1 MLQQTSPTDLSVS
14 RQLAPEEI
22 ELKKKE
28 KLLERLKDRVAF
40 REEDMADLRGELER
54 FEAQYSMQVGRLYAE
69 IDEIEAEI
77 AEEELKLVPDDEEI
91 KKRVE
96 ELRRKAEESAARAA
110 AAEAAEKGD
119 WKPTAEA
126 KKAYH
131 DLARTIHPDL
141 AVDFAEKERRH
152 VLMAELNKAYSSGD
166 QARLDKLADDL
177 RHSPA
182 LVAGDSIGDRLVRV
196 IRQIAQVKNRVS
208 ELEKEAKAAKSS
220 ETYALF
226 CKARDEK
233 AEGRDMIS
241 QIAARTAVHIMRANR
256 RLESLRSVNRAAKAH
271 VQETFGMNI
280 EDFRESGAKGHKK
293 PVDKNR

>member
-1 MLQQTSPTDLSVS
+1 MSAELSLS
-14 RQLAPEEI
+14 RQLSPEEI

-28 KLLERLKDRVAF
+28 RVLERLKDRLAF
-40 REEDMADLRGELER
+40 KEEDMADLRGELER

-69 IDEIEAEI
+69 IDEIEAAI

-141 AVDFAEKERRH
+141 AVDSEEKERRH
-152 VLMAELNKAYSSGD
+152 MLMAELNKAYSSGD
-166 QARLDKLADDL
+166 QEKLDRLADDL

-182 LVAGDSIGDRLVRV
+182 LVPGDSFGDRLVRV
-196 IRQIAQVKNRVS
+196 IRQIAQVKARFT
-208 ELEKEAKAAKSS
+208 ELAEEGRSARAS

-226 CKARDEK
+226 LKAK
-233 AEGRDMIS
+233 AEREEGRDMIA

-256 RLESLRSVNRAAKAH
+256 RLQSLRTVNTAAKAY

-280 EDFRESGAKGHKK
+280 EDFRETASNKGHKK
-293 PVDKNR
+293 PVDKER

>member
-1 MLQQTSPTDLSVS
+1 MLQTTSSTDLSVS

-28 KLLERLKDRVAF
+28 RVLERLKDRIAF

-69 IDEIEAEI
+69 IDEIEAAI

-110 AAEAAEKGD
+110 AAEAAEKAD

-141 AVDFAEKERRH
+141 ALDSEEKERRH

-166 QARLDKLADDL
+166 QVRLDKLADDL

-182 LVAGDSIGDRLVRV
+182 LVSGDTIGDRLVRV
-196 IRQIAQVKNRVS
+196 IRQIAQVKARFF
-208 ELEKEAKAAKSS
+208 ELEKEARAARNS
-220 ETYALF
+220 ETYTLL
-226 CKARDEK
+226 CKAKAER
-233 AEGRDMIS
+233 AEGRDMIA
-241 QIAARTAVHIMRANR
+241 QIAARTAVHITRANR
-256 RLESLRSVNRAAKAH
+256 RLQSLRNVNAAAKSY
-271 VQETFGMNI
+271 VKETFGMNI
-280 EDFRESGAKGHKK
+280 EDFQEKGTKKRHK
-293 PVDKNR
+293 